1 MDNGALTNRMFTI
14 FAVAVFTC
22 VFSAGI
28 NLADEK
34 SDVDSDTQQQPAYTE
49 YPGEIG
55 DIAKRA
61 EAQIKEINEVSEFEK
76 EKLETVKREQHFE
89 DYKEEPAVSLLS
101 KDDIAE
107 LETKRAQK
115 ENAIRTKAGYQIES
129 LEAEQPATQE
139 MSPAASPRPASQTS
153 TRGMVKGIV
162 FCNNRGAALVA
173 GEIVRENDE
182 VLNVKVV
189 RITADFVEFEKQGNK
204 WKQMVGQA
212 PPASFW
218 GQPQQST
225 PVQRPSTAPKAKA
238 KPSREAS

>member
-14 FAVAVFTC
+14 FAVAIFAC
-22 VFSAGI
+22 VLSMGI
-28 NLADEK
+28 DLVADEP
-34 SDVDSDTQQQPAYTE
+34 DADAQQQPAYTD

-61 EAQIKEINEVSEFEK
+61 EAVVKEVNEAFQFEK
-76 EKLETVKREQHFE
+76 EKLEKVKREQYFE
-89 DYKEEPAVSLLS
+89 DNKEEPAVSLLS

-107 LETKRAQK
+107 LETKRAQNEK
-115 ENAIRTKAGYQIES
+115 AIRAKVGYEIQS
-129 LEAEQPATQE
+129 LEAEQTVRQGV
-139 MSPAASPRPASQTS
+139 SPAGPGPRILSQTS
-153 TRGMVKGIV
+153 SRGIVTGIV

-204 WKQMVGQA
+204 WKQVVGQA

-218 GQPQQST
+218 EPPQQST

-238 KPSREAS
+238 KPSR

>member
-1 MDNGALTNRMFTI
+1 MDNGALINRMFTI

-22 VFSAGI
+22 VFSARI
-28 NLADEK
+28 NLADEE
-34 SDVDSDTQQQPAYTE
+34 SDAGSDTQQQPAYTE

-61 EAQIKEINEVSEFEK
+61 EAQIKEINETSELEK

-107 LETKRAQK
+107 LETKRAES
-115 ENAIRTKAGYQIES
+115 ENAIRTKVGYEIQS
-129 LEAEQPATQE
+129 LEAEQTAPQGGGPAG
-139 MSPAASPRPASQTS
+139 SRPRTLSQIS
-153 TRGMVKGIV
+153 TRGIVTGIV

-182 VLNVKVV
+182 VLDVKVV

-218 GQPQQST
+218 EQPQQST
-225 PVQRPSTAPKAKA
+225 PVQRPLTAPKAK
-238 KPSREAS
+238 PSR